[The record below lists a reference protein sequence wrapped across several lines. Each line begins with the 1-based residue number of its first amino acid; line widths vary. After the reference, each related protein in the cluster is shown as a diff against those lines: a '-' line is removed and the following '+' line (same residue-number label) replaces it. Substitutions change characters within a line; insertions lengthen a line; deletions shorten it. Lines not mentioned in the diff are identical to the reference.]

1 MHGLYEGR
9 IQRFNETYGTG
20 FGSFE
25 ALAAARHWRPDTEL
39 SNAQETRDNVTFL
52 RKVVDRYYRVG
63 REAIR
68 RVDPQH
74 MFLGDKINANTDTL
88 DTVLDVTS
96 RYTDLVFYQMY
107 ARYQVQKP
115 GLDRWSKRVGKAF
128 INGDSA
134 FTMVTDTMPRPYGPI
149 ADDLQQR
156 AAWTE
161 EFFRSAFARPEF
173 VGWHYCGL
181 IDSPIL
187 VPRKWDRQHSGII
200 DGLGE
205 PYPEIRRVLRS
216 CSREMYSIALGR
228 EANL

>member
-20 FGSFE
+20 FGSFD

-63 REAIR
+63 RDAIR
-68 RVDPQH
+68 RVDPDH
-74 MFLGDKINANTDTL
+74 MFLGDKLNANTDTL

-107 ARYQVQKP
+107 ARYQVQTP

-173 VGWHYCGL
+173 VGCTT
-181 IDSPIL
+181 
-187 VPRKWDRQHSGII
+187 
-200 DGLGE
+200 
-205 PYPEIRRVLRS
+205 
-216 CSREMYSIALGR
+216 A
-228 EANL
+228 A